1 MTNPVKRKCQGPLH
15 GSIPANRLLND
26 AFWKNMR
33 SRKFKAWPF
42 SDSSALYTASWRSV
56 LICLVA
62 AGIGILVN
70 AASPRGIPLLGPL
83 PIRDNEGIEQ
93 DGLEEAWV
101 LFQEGRTVFVDARS
115 REEFYAGHIAG
126 ALLVTREDFEESV
139 SSLWDLIPPDALMVT
154 YCAGEG
160 CEASTELAGLLQ
172 DAGYTRIKV
181 FYAGWKQWREAGYP
195 VETSESQE

>member
-1 MTNPVKRKCQGPLH
+1 LD
-15 GSIPANRLLND
+15 GSVRQNHLLKD

-33 SRKFKAWPF
+33 CGRLKAWPS
-42 SDSSALYTASWRSV
+42 SDSSTPYTVVWRSV
-56 LICLVA
+56 LICLIA
-62 AGIGILVN
+62 ASLGILVN
-70 AASPRGIPLLGPL
+70 AVSPRGIPLLGPL
-83 PIRDNEGIEQ
+83 PTLNNEGIERI
-93 DGLEEAWV
+93 GLKEAWT
-101 LFQEGRTVFVDARS
+101 LFQTGRAVFVDARS